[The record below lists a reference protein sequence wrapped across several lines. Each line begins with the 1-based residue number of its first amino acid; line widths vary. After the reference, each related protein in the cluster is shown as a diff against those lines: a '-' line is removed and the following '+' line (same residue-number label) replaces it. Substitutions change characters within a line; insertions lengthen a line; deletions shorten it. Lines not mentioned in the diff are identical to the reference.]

1 MTYTPEMYGLRRGK
15 PGPGN
20 DYYQASNKPPGALAA
35 QCAHERSAAD
45 VQEWREEEFGARVD
59 DIKRLKK
66 RNLAKKNGSVME
78 KLLRRIGL
86 GFLVDGEDMSAHDQ
100 ALHSMPNYEHLDDK
114 QRARLRETTPYPF
127 HTKESAQAFEDD
139 KARRQRIRDEE
150 QDARDIAKAFEYFD
164 DAVSLTQYHYYLV
177 GKKLVRRP
185 KFSGG
190 FESLYERQT
199 RMLYDA
205 FEEFKRIVLPL
216 HDQLIAMKE
225 SGVDTASDEYRRLRT
240 KLVKA
245 FHAMNGPEQLAAMD
259 EGTEAVR
266 RKEKEHYI
274 KSTVE
279 RVNMDQYPEYI
290 IHDTLPKDD
299 QIAMF
304 KDIIH
309 RYNRGEQLPD
319 HELKFY
325 ALALQSQE
333 DELKKVRKDIA
344 NKSTNIV
351 WMKTRVRSF
360 SISPRQSPHKTPDL
374 PPGDKPPR
382 KVPEMPICGPRYILC
397 FELEPFTLSDYDE
410 MCRKTYVEGQLA
422 DVLRRGEK
430 YMFELSKPKPRRK
443 NWRHLLR
450 KETASDTD
458 SDECSFYPSI
468 PWYEMMQLIREKR
481 AVDNSK
487 PLPLVSPA
495 KNDVAEVVDN
505 DFDLGEIEEISKDGF
520 KTGPLAMSRTSEF
533 VDDDFNFILEEE
545 EAIAEGPRKAGSS
558 AMAYAPQFT
567 DDDFIFIFEKEE
579 EEEFAGGDTKTDSP
593 AMDNTTDTIKDSD
606 DDFSFDQDK
615 TSEIDVES
623 ISRIMNAVSETTS
636 LNQEMAETF
645 KGDFLADY
653 YAMRHVT
660 EAAENSDDEF
670 SFDQDK
676 SSEMD
681 FNFIFP
687 MMDQVPETLET
698 TSLYEAMSSD

>member
-1 MTYTPEMYGLRRGK
+1 
-15 PGPGN
+15 
-20 DYYQASNKPPGALAA
+20 
-35 QCAHERSAAD
+35 
-45 VQEWREEEFGARVD
+45 
-59 DIKRLKK
+59 
-66 RNLAKKNGSVME
+66 ME

-100 ALHSMPNYEHLDDK
+100 ALHSMPNYEHLDEK
-114 QRARLRETTPYPF
+114 QRARLRETTHYPF
-127 HTKESAQAFEDD
+127 HTEESAQAFKDD

-150 QDARDIAKAFEYFD
+150 QDARDMANAFEYFD
-164 DAVSLTQYHYYLV
+164 DAASLIQYHYYLV
-177 GKKLVRRP
+177 GKKLVHRP

-190 FESLYERQT
+190 LESLYERRI

-205 FEEFKRIVLPL
+205 FEEFKRIVVPF

-225 SGVDTASDEYRRLRT
+225 SGVDPSSDEYRHVRT
-240 KLVKA
+240 KLVTA
-245 FHAMNGPEQLAAMD
+245 FYAMNGPEQLAAMD
-259 EGTEAVR
+259 EGQEAVR
-266 RKEKEHYI
+266 RMKKEHYI

-279 RVNMDQYPEYI
+279 RFNMDQYPEYI
-290 IHDTLPKDD
+290 IYDTLPKDD

-304 KDIIH
+304 NDIIA

-333 DELKKVRKDIA
+333 GELKEVHKDIA

-351 WMKTRVRSF
+351 WTKTRVRSF

-374 PPGDKPPR
+374 PPGNKPPR
-382 KVPEMPICGPRYILC
+382 KVTEMPICGPRYILC

-410 MCRKTYVEGQLA
+410 MCRKTYIEGELA
-422 DVLRRGEK
+422 RVLRRGER
-430 YMFELSKPKPRRK
+430 YMFALSKPKHRRK

-450 KETASDTD
+450 KATASDTD
-458 SDECSFYPSI
+458 SGECSFHPSI
-468 PWYEMMQLIREKR
+468 PWSEMMQMIREER
-481 AVDNSK
+481 NIDNYN

-495 KNDVAEVVDN
+495 KNDVAEVADN

-533 VDDDFNFILEEE
+533 VDDDFNFIFEER
-545 EAIAEGPRKAGSS
+545 EAIAEGRSKAGSS
-558 AMAYAPQFT
+558 AMTYAPQST
-567 DDDFIFIFEKEE
+567 DNDFVFIFEKEE
-579 EEEFAGGDTKTDSP
+579 EEFSGGGTKTDSP
-593 AMDNTTDTIKDSD
+593 AMENTTDTVKDSD

-623 ISRIMNAVSETTS
+623 ISPIMNAVPETTS
-636 LNQEMAETF
+636 LNQEMAETS
-645 KGDFLADY
+645 KGDFSADY

-660 EAAENSDDEF
+660 ETDENSDDEF

-687 MMDQVPETLET
+687 ITDQVPETFKT
-698 TSLYEAMSSD
+698 TSL

>member
-1 MTYTPEMYGLRRGK
+1 MTYTKEMYGLRRPK
-15 PGPGN
+15 SGPGN

-45 VQEWREEEFGARVD
+45 VQEWREQEFAARVD
-59 DIKRLKK
+59 DMERLKK
-66 RNLAKKNGSVME
+66 RKLAKKNGSAT
-78 KLLRRIGL
+78 KKILRRMGL

-100 ALHSMPNYEHLDDK
+100 ALRSMPNYEHLDEK
-114 QRARLRETTPYPF
+114 QRARLRETTHYPF
-127 HTKESAQAFEDD
+127 HTEESAQAFKDD

-150 QDARDIAKAFEYFD
+150 QDARDMANAFEYFD
-164 DAVSLTQYHYYLV
+164 DAASLIQYHYDLV

-185 KFSGG
+185 KFSGRP
-190 FESLYERQT
+190 ESLYERYI

-205 FEEFKRIVLPL
+205 FEEFKRIVVPF

-225 SGVDTASDEYRRLRT
+225 SGVDPASDEYRRVRT
-240 KLVKA
+240 KLVTA
-245 FHAMNGPEQLAAMD
+245 FYAMNGPEQLAAMN
-259 EGTEAVR
+259 EGQEAVR
-266 RKEKEHYI
+266 RMKKEHYI

-279 RVNMDQYPEYI
+279 RLNMDQYPEYI
-290 IHDTLPKDD
+290 IYDTLPKDD
-299 QIAMF
+299 QIVMF
-304 KDIIH
+304 KDIVS
-309 RYNRGEQLPD
+309 RYNMGEQLPD

-333 DELKKVRKDIA
+333 GGLKEIRKDIA

-382 KVPEMPICGPRYILC
+382 KITELPICGPRYILC
-397 FELEPFTLSDYDE
+397 FELEPSTLSDYDE
-410 MCRKTYVEGQLA
+410 MCRKTNIEEKVA
-422 DVLRRGEK
+422 SVLKKGER
-430 YMFELSKPKPRRK
+430 YMFALSKPKNRRK

-450 KETASDTD
+450 KATASDTD
-458 SDECSFYPSI
+458 LDEYSFHSSI
-468 PWYEMMQLIREKR
+468 HWSEMIQMIREKR
-481 AVDNSK
+481 GIDNSK
-487 PLPLVSPA
+487 PLSLVSPA
-495 KNDVAEVVDN
+495 KNDVAEVADN
-505 DFDLGEIEEISKDGF
+505 EFDFGEIEEISKDGF
-520 KTGPLAMSRTSEF
+520 KTEPLAMSRPSKF

-545 EAIAEGPRKAGSS
+545 EAIAEGRRKAGSS
-558 AMAYAPQFT
+558 AMTYAPQFT
-567 DDDFIFIFEKEE
+567 DDDFIFVFEKKE

-593 AMDNTTDTIKDSD
+593 AMDNTTDAVKDSD

-623 ISRIMNAVSETTS
+623 ISRIMNAVPETTS
-636 LNQEMAETF
+636 LNQEMAETS
-645 KGDFLADY
+645 KGDFSADY
-653 YAMRHVT
+653 YAIRHVT
-660 EAAENSDDEF
+660 ETDENSDDEF

-687 MMDQVPETLET
+687 MTDQVPETFET
-698 TSLYEAMSSD
+698 TSLYEAKSSD